1 MRCRTQNN
9 TAQLPQ
15 LFSQAVQQ
23 AGFAAAA
30 YYGRYPPAKTQGLAK
45 LHIFTS
51 LFSPEDNN
59 TTHFH
64 LRQALTRLGS
74 GWYNSNMEK
83 MHYNISVRLF
93 TAGKCFG
100 PGMAAL
106 LSLVRE
112 RHSLRAAAAEMGMAY
127 SKAWRI
133 LRDCEGALG
142 FPLLDSTTGGRHGGG
157 AVLTAEAETL
167 LSDYET
173 FCRRLREEGDSLFSE
188 CFERW
193 MN

>member
-1 MRCRTQNN
+1 
-9 TAQLPQ
+9 
-15 LFSQAVQQ
+15 
-23 AGFAAAA
+23 
-30 YYGRYPPAKTQGLAK
+30 
-45 LHIFTS
+45 
-51 LFSPEDNN
+51 
-59 TTHFH
+59 
-64 LRQALTRLGS
+64 
-74 GWYNSNMEK
+74 MEK

-157 AVLTAEAETL
+157 AVLTAEAEAL
-167 LSDYET
+167 LSDMRPSAGGSA
-173 FCRRLREEGDSLFSE
+173 RRAIRSFPSALSAG
-188 CFERW
+188 
-193 MN
+193 